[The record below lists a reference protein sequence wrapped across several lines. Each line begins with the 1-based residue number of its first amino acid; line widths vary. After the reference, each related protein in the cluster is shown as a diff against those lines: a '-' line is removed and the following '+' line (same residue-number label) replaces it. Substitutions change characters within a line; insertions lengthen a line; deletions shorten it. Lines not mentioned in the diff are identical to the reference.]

1 MVHTECYC
9 RHHFGTDPT
18 CTMWYNLMIMYT
30 YFWMI
35 TILNRDF
42 LGLTT
47 ISYQSEFVVK
57 KPHATLQWNPPIGD
71 TMGLLLQSGL

>member
-1 MVHTECYC
+1 MHNVVQPHDHVYILLDDN
-9 RHHFGTDPT
+9 DPKQG
-18 CTMWYNLMIMYT
+18 
-30 YFWMI
+30 
-35 TILNRDF
+35 F

-57 KPHATLQWNPPIGD
+57 KPHATLQWNPPIAD